1 MQEGKVFE
9 ERYIAYPDGKI
20 SKLDGTPLKKY
31 ISPYGY
37 ERVCIN
43 GKYWL
48 VHRIVATVFIP
59 NPDNKPQVNHI
70 DGNKQNNDIS
80 NLEWVTPEENMRH
93 ASRMGLLRPP
103 QPQDTYRK
111 RKFLD
116 NGKIEVTVYIDK
128 ELRDRFKEILRDANM
143 TYSEWFENAIKDE
156 IMGGVCQ

>member
-1 MQEGKVFE
+1 MQEGKVFK

-48 VHRIVATVFIP
+48 VHRIVTMVFIP

-116 NGKIEVTVYIDK
+116 NDMVEVTVYIHRD
-128 ELRDRFKEILRDANM
+128 LRDKWNENLKRTGITR
-143 TYSEWFENAIKDE
+143 SEWLEARIQR
-156 IMGGVCQ
+156 IMEVDS

>member
-1 MQEGKVFE
+1 MQEGKVFK

-43 GKYWL
+43 GKLWL
-48 VHRIVATVFIP
+48 VHRIVAMAFIP
-59 NPDNKPQVNHI
+59 NPDDKPQVNHI

-116 NGKIEVTVYIDK
+116 NGKVEVTVYIHRD
-128 ELRDRFKEILRDANM
+128 LRDKWNENLKRTGITR
-143 TYSEWFENAIKDE
+143 SEWLETRLRKIGD
-156 IMGGVCQ
+156 GLG

>member
-1 MQEGKVFE
+1 MQEGKVFK

-48 VHRIVATVFIP
+48 VHRIVAMVFIP

-116 NGKIEVTVYIDK
+116 NDMVEVTVYIHRD
-128 ELRDRFKEILRDANM
+128 LRDKWNENLKRTGITR
-143 TYSEWFENAIKDE
+143 SEWLEARIQR
-156 IMGGVCQ
+156 IMEVDS

>member
-48 VHRIVATVFIP
+48 VHRIVAMVFIP

-116 NGKIEVTVYIDK
+116 NDMVEVTVYIHRD
-128 ELRDRFKEILRDANM
+128 LRDKWNENLKRTGITR
-143 TYSEWFENAIKDE
+143 SEWLEARIQR
-156 IMGGVCQ
+156 IMEVDS